1 MKYKVLKMFTDL
13 QDNRYVYNVD
23 DTYPREGI
31 EPTESRIAELSG
43 KFNKQGVPLIEAVE
57 ETAEGV
63 TEDIPEAE
71 ETEEDKPKKRTR
83 RKTDEE

>member
-13 QDNRYVYNVD
+13 QDNRYVYNVG

-31 EPTESRIAELSG
+31 EPTENRIAELSG

-57 ETAEGV
+57 ETAEEA

-83 RKTDEE
+83 RKADEE

>member
-43 KFNKQGVPLIEAVE
+43 KFNKQGVPLIEVVE
-57 ETAEGV
+57 ETAEE

-71 ETEEDKPKKRTR
+71 EAEEDKPKKRAR
-83 RKTDEE
+83 RKADEE

>member
-1 MKYKVLKMFTDL
+1 MKYRVIKMFTDL
-13 QDNRYVYNVD
+13 QDNRYAYNVG

-57 ETAEGV
+57 ETVEEV
-63 TEDIPEAE
+63 TEDIPEVE
-71 ETEEDKPKKRTR
+71 ETEGDKPKKRTR
-83 RKTDEE
+83 RKADEE